1 MKTYMI
7 TGALGAALIALSA
20 CGNPSEVDF
29 TEDGTMVE
37 GSAEENAVIDEPDYA
52 DATPGYE
59 STDPAASTQSAD
71 MADMDEAQNF
81 VDMASQAN
89 LAEIRTSEVAVERAS
104 TPEVK
109 EYAQMIIDD
118 HTAAGNALK
127 TAMSGAMLT
136 PPSMVLDQDHQRRLD
151 DITVEEQG
159 STADPETAGNEW
171 DHDYIAM
178 QIDMH
183 QDAIDLFEDYAE
195 NGENAS
201 LKTFAESTLPTL
213 RSHLDKAREIEGM
226 VDDNNIVT
234 PD

>member
-29 TEDGTMVE
+29 AEDGAMIE
-37 GSAEENAVIDEPDYA
+37 GSAQDNAVMDEPEYA
-52 DATPGYE
+52 DATPGYDDAD
-59 STDPAASTQSAD
+59 TNASTQSAG
-71 MADMDEAQNF
+71 MNEAQNF

-89 LAEIRTSEVAVERAS
+89 LTEIRTSEVAVERA
-104 TPEVK
+104 TTQEVK
-109 EYAQMIIDD
+109 DYAQMIIDD

-136 PPSMVLDQDHQRRLD
+136 PPSMVLDQSHQRRLD

-159 STADPETAGNEW
+159 STADPDTAGNEW
-171 DHDYIAM
+171 DHDYMAL
-178 QIDMH
+178 QIDLH
-183 QDAIDLFEDYAE
+183 EDTIDLFEDYAE

-213 RSHLDKAREIEGM
+213 RAHLEKAREIEGM

>member
-29 TEDGTMVE
+29 ADDGTMVE
-37 GSAEENAVIDEPDYA
+37 GSAEQNAAINEPGYA
-52 DATPGYE
+52 DATPGYD
-59 STDPAASTQSAD
+59 STDPAASTQS
-71 MADMDEAQNF
+71 ADMDEAQNF

-89 LAEIRTSEVAVERAS
+89 LAEIRTSEVAVERAT

-136 PPSMVLDQDHQRRLD
+136 PPSMVLDQQHQARLD

-159 STADPETAGNEW
+159 SAPDPETAGNEW
-171 DHDYIAM
+171 DHDYMAM